1 MDAEVIV
8 KLYNMDFGIPKM
20 PFVFY
25 LIKYGN
31 RVKGKCQGAIKLPFL
46 LPERLSVDKWKE
58 AAAKITVYE

>member
-1 MDAEVIV
+1 MLGSLISRDVDAEVKV

-31 RVKGKCQGAIKLPFL
+31 RVKGKCQEAIQLPLISCTFI
-46 LPERLSVDKWKE
+46 S
-58 AAAKITVYE
+58 